1 MAHFVRC
8 IEGHVFDAVG
18 VTVCPTCGAVVDT
31 TPAVYVALS
40 DGVAAGG
47 ATSSLLRAPVLGAAA
62 VLILGLGI
70 AAIFFAW
77 REISPVTGS
86 APIQTAAKSGR
97 TNPNSAPTSVTQSPM
112 QKDVPASGKAI
123 GMTAS
128 APTAAPVEAPN
139 NPSAA
144 PKIDVS
150 TTLRGTLDVVRMLVA
165 FSLRDY
171 PDAVSRAEPLING
184 SNPIAMYIKGGI
196 LQNGLAGP
204 QDPVQARNL
213 LATGAQLGDPTSA
226 LFFARMLEKGIGGSR
241 DLNQAEAYY
250 LFAARGI
257 VADADRDLARLHL
270 DGRRGM
276 NVLEAYQKLVGPDH
290 TEEAMNTMGDLFKAH
305 STPAVCLYGWLVS
318 QSKSRG
324 WLVTNDTIP
333 VRTTDAKEIDA
344 VRTGQTVPVSSAELD
359 AAQLKYFRDGAVRSD
374 PWCEWGMGM
383 LSAKG
388 LSDWSKNLVE
398 ADVFYRLAA
407 MNAKLGTALTQ
418 VKQELAAVEG
428 QITPAQKAAADDLFH
443 GAVPT
448 SMAP

>member
-18 VTVCPTCGAVVDT
+18 VTVCPTCGAVVEM
-31 TPAVYVALS
+31 TPALDVVPSDALS
-40 DGVAAGG
+40 AGTN
-47 ATSSLLRAPVLGAAA
+47 ATRLLPPVLGAAA

-70 AAIFFAW
+70 AALFFAW
-77 REISPVTGS
+77 HEVSPVTGS
-86 APIQTAAKSGR
+86 AAIQTKPTSPKSAATSV
-97 TNPNSAPTSVTQSPM
+97 SQAPT
-112 QKDVPASGKAI
+112 QKDVAAGGKAA
-123 GMTAS
+123 GTTAS
-128 APTAAPVEAPN
+128 APAAAVEAPKT
-139 NPSAA
+139 PSVA
-144 PKIDVS
+144 PEIDVS
-150 TTLRGTLDVVRMLVA
+150 ATLRGTLDVVRMLVA
-165 FSLRDY
+165 FGKRDY
-171 PDAVSRAEPLING
+171 RDAVSQAEALIND
-184 SNPIAMYIKGGI
+184 SNPVAMYVKGGI

-204 QDPVQARNL
+204 EDPVQARNL
-213 LATGAQLGDPTSA
+213 LAAGARLGDPTSA
-226 LFFARMLEKGIGGSR
+226 LFFARMLEQGIGGSR

-250 LFAARGI
+250 LFAARGMA
-257 VADADRDLARLHL
+257 ADADRELARLHL

-276 NVLEAYQKLVGPDH
+276 NALEAYQDAAAPNH
-290 TEEAMNTMGDLFKAH
+290 TEDALKTLDELFNAH

-344 VRTGQTVPVSSAELD
+344 VRTGQSVPVSSAQLD
-359 AAQLKYFRDGAVRSD
+359 AMQLKYFRSGAVRSD

-388 LSDWSKNLVE
+388 LTGLSRNLVE

-407 MNAKLGTALTQ
+407 MNAKLGATLEP

-428 QITPAQKAAADDLFH
+428 QMTSAQKAAADDLFH
-443 GAVPT
+443 GAVPIN
-448 SMAP
+448 MAP